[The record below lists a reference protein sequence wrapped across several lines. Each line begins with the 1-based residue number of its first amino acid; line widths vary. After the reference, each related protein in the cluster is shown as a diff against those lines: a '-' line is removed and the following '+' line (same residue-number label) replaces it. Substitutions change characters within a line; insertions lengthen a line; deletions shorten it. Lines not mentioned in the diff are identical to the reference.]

1 MMNEIEQLI
10 YRKNECLKFDGYD
23 ENNRVTIMRIL
34 ISALK
39 RKHNLTRGYV
49 KQLKKLVNV

>member
-1 MMNEIEQLI
+1 MNEIEQII
-10 YRKNECLKFDGYD
+10 YAKNERLKFDGYD
-23 ENNRVTIMRIL
+23 ENDRITIMRIA

-49 KQLKKLVNV
+49 KQLKKLVDIS